1 MAEIKSDSVKIEA
14 TASSIQSFLNDA
26 NNIEQLMPEDKITK
40 WQSDNN
46 TCSFNI
52 KGLAGIGMKREE
64 SSIANQVHFVSHGK
78 NPFDFNLDINIT
90 EDGNS
95 CSAQIVFDG
104 NMNFMIMT
112 IAKTPLTNLFNNMSE
127 TLVKK
132 FS

>member
-1 MAEIKSDSVKIEA
+1 M
-14 TASSIQSFLNDA
+14 SSIQSFLNDA

-78 NPFDFNLDINIT
+78 NKLGIT
-90 EDGNS
+90 FFP
-95 CSAQIVFDG
+95 AH
-104 NMNFMIMT
+104 
-112 IAKTPLTNLFNNMSE
+112 IAVGGIRMRSR
-127 TLVKK
+127 
-132 FS
+132 FSLQPWRKNQSFG